1 MSCLRQ
7 INKKHVYKTKQNI
20 LYQPLWLKHDSCWT
34 YTAVSVNSIT
44 PVQMALIALHT
55 VHLLKKDVL
64 PAPGGPS
71 KTTLFSRGIKLFVVD
86 LASVLSVDIC
96 EFLRLEIY

>member
-1 MSCLRQ
+1 
-7 INKKHVYKTKQNI
+7 
-20 LYQPLWLKHDSCWT
+20 
-34 YTAVSVNSIT
+34 
-44 PVQMALIALHT
+44 MALIALHT